1 MNYLKFLFT
10 LIFAIS
16 SFNVF
21 ADESKDLKQNDNDVK
36 VENTESAEETDSEED
51 EKVTIESYI
60 EENELDSKPGFLNL
74 LVNKEN
80 DDHFLILDTNDLN
93 KEFIY
98 FTYFLD
104 APQASGQFGG
114 ALSDGSILEFRKFKN
129 DIALYKKNTKFI
141 FDDSNNISQS
151 ILRNIQEAF
160 LGRFKIEVDDE
171 DASKVLIKVNSI
183 FLSEMLTSISPNIP
197 PEYMEY
203 VDLNVGK
210 LDKSKTFINKVKNY
224 EKNTTV
230 DVVYGFFNPK
240 PRGGSVDAVAD
251 KRFTFAK
258 VRHLFVEMPDDKF
271 EPRVADQRVGYFSEK
286 VTNLS
291 SYDYV
296 NAVDLINKWRL
307 IKKDPNAE
315 ISEPIEPI
323 VYWVENSTPE
333 EIKPF
338 VVEGIEAWNPAFEKA
353 GFKNAVV
360 AKIQPDDAEW
370 DAGDIQYNVVRWS
383 SSPEPQFSGYG
394 PSIANPRTGELI
406 AADIVQEFNAIKY
419 GYRLRKIWGYDE
431 ENDPLRQWIVSLTMH
446 EVGHTLGL
454 RHNFKASWLYDT
466 HEIHDKSVT
475 GKAHISSVMDY
486 DPINIAPEGVQQG
499 NFFPHG
505 PGFYDIWAIQF
516 GYTPNLSSEAR
527 KELLAKSSLPQY
539 KYGTDGDAMGS
550 PGYGIDPRA
559 KRYDMSSDPV
569 TYTEQRIE
577 IIHNKISELPE
588 IFGSEGSTYTELRA
602 AYNGFIREQGRFFEG
617 VSRLIGGVYSNRIV
631 VGQPGE
637 LTPYETV
644 TYQDQKRAM
653 DLLNSKL
660 FANDAFSFDPEV
672 LKLLQPEK
680 RAAYNPNE
688 NANDDPKL
696 HGTVLG
702 MQERVLQHVLSPTVM
717 LRLSDSSKYGNK
729 YSPSE
734 VLEDLENGIFVKK
747 EIPSSFKRNLQS
759 SYIDN
764 LIKAV
769 DSDNYDDISKSA
781 LYNSL
786 VSIQGF
792 TKSSLT
798 ISDKVAKEHFRYLN
812 WKINSY
818 LED

>member
-10 LIFAIS
+10 LIITIS
-16 SFNVF
+16 SINII
-21 ADESKDLKQNDNDVK
+21 ADEPENVKQDNDEAK
-36 VENTESAEETDSEED
+36 VENTEGTEDEKPKED
-51 EKVTIESYI
+51 EKVTIESYV
-60 EENELDSKPGFLNL
+60 EDNELDAKPGFLNL

-141 FDDSNNISQS
+141 YDDSNNISKS
-151 ILRNIQEAF
+151 ILQNIQEAF

-171 DASKVLIKVNSI
+171 DANKILIKANPI

-210 LDKSKTFINKVKNY
+210 LDKSKTFINEVKNY
-224 EKNTTV
+224 DKNTTV

-286 VTNLS
+286 VTDLS

-315 ISEPIEPI
+315 ISEPVEPI

-360 AKIQPDDAEW
+360 AKIQPDDADW
-370 DAGDIQYNVVRWS
+370 DAGDIQYNVVRWA

-454 RHNFKASWLYDT
+454 RHNFKASWLYNTD
-466 HEIHDKSVT
+466 EIHDKSIT

-486 DPINIAPEGVQQG
+486 DPINIAPEGVKQG

-505 PGFYDIWAIQF
+505 PGFYDVWAIEF
-516 GYTPNLSSEAR
+516 GYTPNLTGEAR
-527 KELLAKSSLPQY
+527 DKLLAKSSLPEY

-559 KRYDMSSDPV
+559 KRYDMSSDPI
-569 TYTEQRIE
+569 TYTEERIE
-577 IIHNKISELPE
+577 IINKKISELPE
-588 IFGSEGSTYTELRA
+588 IFANEGSTFTELRA
-602 AYNGFIREQGRFFEG
+602 AYNGFVREQGRFFES

-631 VGQPGE
+631 AGQAGD

-644 TYQDQKRAM
+644 SYEDQKRAM
-653 DLLNSKL
+653 SLLNAKL
-660 FANDAFSFDPEV
+660 FANDAFNFDPEV

-688 NANDDPKL
+688 DANDDPKL

-702 MQERVLQHVLSPTVM
+702 MQERVLRHILSPTVM
-717 LRLSDSSKYGNK
+717 LRLSDSSKYGNE

-734 VLEDLENGIFVKK
+734 VLTDLEQGIFVKK
-747 EIPSSFKRNLQS
+747 ETPSSFKRNLQS
-759 SYIDN
+759 SY
-764 LIKAV
+764 V
-769 DSDNYDDISKSA
+769 DGLMQALDSNSYDDIARAA
-781 LYNSL
+781 LFNSL
-786 VSIQGF
+786 VSIGKF
-792 TKSSLT
+792 AKSSL
-798 ISDKVAKEHFRYLN
+798 SSGDQVSKEHFRYLN

-818 LED
+818 LEG

>member
-10 LIFAIS
+10 LVFTIS

-21 ADESKDLKQNDNDVK
+21 ADESKDLEENDNDVK
-36 VENTESAEETDSEED
+36 VENTDSAEETDSDED

-394 PSIANPRTGELI
+394 PSIANP
-406 AADIVQEFNAIKY
+406 K
-419 GYRLRKIWGYDE
+419 
-431 ENDPLRQWIVSLTMH
+431 
-446 EVGHTLGL
+446 
-454 RHNFKASWLYDT
+454 
-466 HEIHDKSVT
+466 
-475 GKAHISSVMDY
+475 
-486 DPINIAPEGVQQG
+486 
-499 NFFPHG
+499 
-505 PGFYDIWAIQF
+505 
-516 GYTPNLSSEAR
+516 
-527 KELLAKSSLPQY
+527 LA
-539 KYGTDGDAMGS
+539 
-550 PGYGIDPRA
+550 
-559 KRYDMSSDPV
+559 
-569 TYTEQRIE
+569 
-577 IIHNKISELPE
+577 N
-588 IFGSEGSTYTELRA
+588 
-602 AYNGFIREQGRFFEG
+602 
-617 VSRLIGGVYSNRIV
+617 
-631 VGQPGE
+631 
-637 LTPYETV
+637 
-644 TYQDQKRAM
+644 
-653 DLLNSKL
+653 
-660 FANDAFSFDPEV
+660 
-672 LKLLQPEK
+672 
-680 RAAYNPNE
+680 
-688 NANDDPKL
+688 
-696 HGTVLG
+696 
-702 MQERVLQHVLSPTVM
+702 
-717 LRLSDSSKYGNK
+717 
-729 YSPSE
+729 
-734 VLEDLENGIFVKK
+734 
-747 EIPSSFKRNLQS
+747 
-759 SYIDN
+759 
-764 LIKAV
+764 
-769 DSDNYDDISKSA
+769 
-781 LYNSL
+781 
-786 VSIQGF
+786 
-792 TKSSLT
+792 
-798 ISDKVAKEHFRYLN
+798 
-812 WKINSY
+812 
-818 LED
+818 

>member
-1 MNYLKFLFT
+1 MNYLKFLFS
-10 LIFAIS
+10 LIITIS
-16 SFNVF
+16 SFNIT
-21 ADESKDLKQNDNDVK
+21 ADESENVKQDNNEAK
-36 VENTESAEETDSEED
+36 VENTEDTEGEKSKED
-51 EKVTIESYI
+51 EKVTIESYV
-60 EENELDSKPGFLNL
+60 EDNELDAKPGFLNL

-80 DDHFLILDTNDLN
+80 DDHFLILDTKNLN

-141 FDDSNNISQS
+141 YDDSNNISKS
-151 ILRNIQEAF
+151 ILQNIQEAF

-171 DASKVLIKVNSI
+171 DANKILIKANPI

-197 PEYMEY
+197 PEYMDY

-210 LDKSKTFINKVKNY
+210 LDKSKTFINEVKNY
-224 EKNTTV
+224 DKNTTV

-286 VTNLS
+286 VTDLS

-315 ISEPIEPI
+315 ISEPVEPI

-360 AKIQPDDAEW
+360 AKIQPDDADW
-370 DAGDIQYNVVRWS
+370 DAGDIQYNVVRWA

-454 RHNFKASWLYDT
+454 RHNFKASWLYNTD
-466 HEIHDKSVT
+466 EIHDKSIT

-486 DPINIAPEGVQQG
+486 DPINIAPEGVKQG

-505 PGFYDIWAIQF
+505 PGFYDVWAIEF
-516 GYTPNLSSEAR
+516 GYTPNLTGEAR
-527 KELLAKSSLPQY
+527 DKLLAKSSLPEY

-559 KRYDMSSDPV
+559 KRYDMSSDPI

-577 IIHNKISELPE
+577 IINKKISELPE
-588 IFGSEGSTYTELRA
+588 IFANEGSTFTELRA
-602 AYNGFIREQGRFFEG
+602 AYNGFVREQGRFFES

-631 VGQPGE
+631 AGQAGD

-644 TYQDQKRAM
+644 SYDDQKRAM
-653 DLLNSKL
+653 NLLNTKL

-680 RAAYNPNE
+680 RATYDPNE
-688 NANDDPKL
+688 DANDDPKL

-702 MQERVLQHVLSPTVM
+702 MQERVLRHILSPTVM
-717 LRLSDSSKYGNK
+717 LRLSDSSKYGNE
-729 YSPSE
+729 YTPSE
-734 VLEDLENGIFVKK
+734 VLTDLEQGIFIKK

-759 SYIDN
+759 SY
-764 LIKAV
+764 V
-769 DSDNYDDISKSA
+769 DGLMQALDSNSYDDIARAA
-781 LYNSL
+781 LFNSL
-786 VSIQGF
+786 VSIGKF
-792 TKSSLT
+792 AKSSL
-798 ISDKVAKEHFRYLN
+798 SSGDKVSKEHYRYLN

-818 LED
+818 LEG